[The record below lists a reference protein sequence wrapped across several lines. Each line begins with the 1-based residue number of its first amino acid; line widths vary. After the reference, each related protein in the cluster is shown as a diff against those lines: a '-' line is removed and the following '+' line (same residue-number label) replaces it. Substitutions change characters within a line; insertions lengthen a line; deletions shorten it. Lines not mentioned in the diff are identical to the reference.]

1 VKDDDDD
8 KNNSTKTKKKIHKT
22 SSIALDHR
30 AYSRKKIPQILKR
43 ARKHEKRR
51 DDENEELLVFV
62 SDFIAGYG
70 REVGEPGGG
79 SPLLNLLRAFSDEFF
94 RFAGEGA

>member
-1 VKDDDDD
+1 ME
-8 KNNSTKTKKKIHKT
+8 
-22 SSIALDHR
+22 
-30 AYSRKKIPQILKR
+30 QILKR
-43 ARKHEKRR
+43 AHKHEKRR
-51 DDENEELLVFV
+51 DDENEELLIFV

>member
-1 VKDDDDD
+1 M
-8 KNNSTKTKKKIHKT
+8 
-22 SSIALDHR
+22 A
-30 AYSRKKIPQILKR
+30 QILKR
-43 ARKHEKRR
+43 AHKHEKRR
-51 DDENEELLVFV
+51 DHDDENEELLVFV

-70 REVGEPGGG
+70 REVGESGGG